1 MKLLVSAS
9 FLSLASASKSRDSG
23 NPLAKVFELLK
34 DIQTKVKADGE
45 ASDKAY
51 NEYFEWCDDTT
62 KEAGFQ
68 IETATRQQKKL
79 EAEIDELNS
88 VIETSESRIED
99 LAATISKNEGEVKGA
114 VEVRAKENANFRAAE
129 AELTDT
135 IDTLRR
141 AIEVLEREAA
151 KNPSLAQMDQSDM
164 PKVLKTLGTVI
175 EAAGFSGGD
184 SSKLLAMVQ
193 EQQEGTEDDEDEDAS
208 FGAPAPA
215 AYENKGGGIVEVMQD
230 MQDKAEES
238 LASARKE
245 ESNSK
250 HNFEMLNQGL
260 LDEIAQCK
268 KDMEV
273 QKQRLAG
280 GQESKGT
287 AEGDLEIAKK
297 DQKAAQSMLE
307 TTRSDCIQTAAD
319 HQVSLKQREEEI
331 IILAKAEKILAE
343 TTGEAMVQ
351 TYSFVQVASESRVSS
366 KFAAKR
372 TQLVQLIKGVAKT
385 QHSHA
390 LQQLA
395 SKVQALMQYSSKDVF
410 GKVKGLITDM
420 IAKLE
425 QEAAEEETEKKFC
438 DEELAKTEKKDGDLN
453 DDLKNLA
460 DKIDSAA
467 SRSAE
472 LKEEVADL
480 QSELA
485 ALMKQQASMDKV
497 RANEHNAFLKAEAE
511 LKEGLNGITEGIKV
525 LREYYEAKDED
536 GGAFVQSSNIMG
548 QPAPPEKFK
557 KSGGAGGGVIGM
569 LEVIE
574 SDFAKGLAVLQEEE
588 EDEQTNYDSETQ
600 ENKLTKAEKDQ
611 DVKFKT
617 KEFKSL
623 DNAING
629 YKEDSSTVQSELDA
643 VTEYYNQIKAR
654 CIAQPSSYE
663 EVQKRRAAEIKGL
676 KEAMDILESETAF
689 TQRAKHALRGVL
701 STDA

>member
-1 MKLLVSAS
+1 MKLLVSAP
-9 FLSLASASKSRDSG
+9 FILLASASESGDST
-23 NPLAKVFELLK
+23 NPLAKVYELLK
-34 DIQTKVKADGE
+34 DIKAKVREDGDE
-45 ASDKAY
+45 ADKAY

-68 IETATRQQKKL
+68 IESATRRQNKL
-79 EAEIDELNS
+79 VAEIDELNS

-99 LAATISKNEGEVKGA
+99 LAATISKNEGEVKGS
-114 VEVRAKENANFRAAE
+114 VEVRAKENANFKSAE

-151 KNPSLAQMDQSDM
+151 KNPSLAQLDKSDM
-164 PKVLKTLGTVI
+164 PKVLKMLGTVI

-193 EQQEGTEDDEDEDAS
+193 EQQEGTEDDEDEDMS
-208 FGAPAPA
+208 LGAPAPA
-215 AYENKGGGIVEVMQD
+215 VYQSKGGGIVEVMQD

-238 LASARKE
+238 LAAARKE

-268 KDMEV
+268 KDMDV
-273 QKQRLAG
+273 QKQRLAA

-287 AEGDLEIAKK
+287 AEGDLELAKK
-297 DQKAAQSMLE
+297 DQKAGQTMLE

-319 HQVSLKQREEEI
+319 HQTSLKQRAEEI
-331 IILAKAEKILAE
+331 MILSKAEKILAE
-343 TTGEAMVQ
+343 TTGQAD
-351 TYSFVQVASESRVSS
+351 SFMQMSSESRTSS

-395 SKVQALMQYSSKDVF
+395 SKVQALMQYNSRDVF

-425 QEAAEEETEKKFC
+425 QEAAEDETEKKFC

-472 LKEEVADL
+472 LKGEVADL
-480 QSELA
+480 QANLA

-497 RANEHNAFLKAEAE
+497 RADEHSAFLKSEAE
-511 LKEGLNGITEGIKV
+511 LKRGLNGITEAIKV
-525 LREYYEAKDED
+525 LREYYESKDED
-536 GGAFVQSSNIMG
+536 GGAFVQTSDIMG
-548 QPAPPEKFK
+548 QPAPPAKAK
-557 KSGGAGGGVIGM
+557 KQAGAGGGVIDM
-569 LEVIE
+569 LEVIQ

-588 EDEQTNYDSETQ
+588 EDEQTNYETETQ
-600 ENKLTKAEKDQ
+600 KNKLTKAEKDQ

-623 DNAING
+623 DNAMNG
-629 YKEDSSTVQSELDA
+629 YKQDSSTVQSELDA
-643 VTEYYNQIKAR
+643 VTEYFSQIKAR

-663 EVQKRRAAEIKGL
+663 EVQKRRTAEIKGL
-676 KEAMDILESETAF
+676 KEALDILESETAF

-701 STDA
+701 STD

>member
-1 MKLLVSAS
+1 MKLLIGAS
-9 FLSLASASKSRDSG
+9 IILLASASKSGDST

-34 DIQTKVKADGE
+34 DIKSRVRADGDE
-45 ASDKAY
+45 SDKAY

-62 KEAGFQ
+62 KEASQQ
-68 IETATRQQKKL
+68 IESATRQQNKL
-79 EAEIDELNS
+79 VAEIDELNS

-99 LAATISKNEGEVKGA
+99 LASTISKNEGEVKGS
-114 VEVRAKENANFRAAE
+114 VEVRAKENANFKSAE

-141 AIEVLEREAA
+141 AIEVIEREAA
-151 KNPSLAQMDQSDM
+151 KNPSLAQLDQGDM

-193 EQQEGTEDDEDEDAS
+193 EQQEGTADDEDEDMS
-208 FGAPAPA
+208 LGAPAPA
-215 AYENKGGGIVEVMQD
+215 VYESKGGGIVEVMQD

-238 LASARKE
+238 LAAARKE

-250 HNFEMLNQGL
+250 HNFESLNQGL

-287 AEGDLEIAKK
+287 AEGDHEIAKK
-297 DQKAAQSMLE
+297 DQKAAQNMLE

-331 IILAKAEKILAE
+331 IILSKAEKILAE
-343 TTGEAMVQ
+343 TTGAAGD
-351 TYSFVQVASESRVSS
+351 SFIQVASESRVSS
-366 KFAAKR
+366 KFAVKR
-372 TQLVQLIKGVAKT
+372 MQLVQLIKGVAKT
-385 QHSHA
+385 EHSHA

-395 SKVQALMQYSSKDVF
+395 SKVQALMQYNSKDVF

-425 QEAAEEETEKKFC
+425 QEAAEEETEKNFC
-438 DEELAKTEKKDGDLN
+438 DEELTKTEKKDGDLN

-460 DKIDSAA
+460 DKIESAA

-472 LKEEVADL
+472 LKGEVADL
-480 QSELA
+480 QSNLA
-485 ALMKQQASMDKV
+485 ALMKQQASMDEV
-497 RANEHNAFLKAEAE
+497 RANEHSAFLKAEAE
-511 LKEGLNGITEGIKV
+511 LKTGLSGVTEAIKV
-525 LREYYEAKDED
+525 LREYYAAEDEG
-536 GGAFVQSSNIMG
+536 GGAFVQTSDIMG
-548 QPAPPEKFK
+548 QPAPPAKAK
-557 KSGGAGGGVIGM
+557 KSAGAGGGVIDM

-588 EDEQTNYDSETQ
+588 EDEQTNYDTETQ

-623 DNAING
+623 DNAMNG

-663 EVQKRRAAEIKGL
+663 EVQKRRTAEIKGL
-676 KEAMDILESETAF
+676 KEALDILESETAF

-701 STDA
+701 STD

>member
-9 FLSLASASKSRDSG
+9 FTLLASASKSRDSS

-34 DIQTKVKADGE
+34 DIKAKVTADGGE
-45 ASDKAY
+45 SDKAY

-62 KEAGFQ
+62 KEAGQQ
-68 IETATRQQKKL
+68 IESATRQQNKL
-79 EAEIDELNS
+79 VAEIDELNS

-99 LAATISKNEGEVKGA
+99 LASTISKNEGEVKGSA
-114 VEVRAKENANFRAAE
+114 EVRAKENANFKSAE
-129 AELTDT
+129 AELSDT

-141 AIEVLEREAA
+141 AIEVIEREAA
-151 KNPSLAQMDQSDM
+151 KNPSLAQLDQSDM

-193 EQQEGTEDDEDEDAS
+193 EQQEGTEDDEDEDMS
-208 FGAPAPA
+208 LGAPAPA
-215 AYENKGGGIVEVMQD
+215 ASESKGGGIVEVMQD

-238 LASARKE
+238 LATARKE

-287 AEGDLEIAKK
+287 AEGDHEIAKK
-297 DQKAAQSMLE
+297 DQKAAQNMLE

-319 HQVSLKQREEEI
+319 HQISLKQREEEI
-331 IILAKAEKILAE
+331 MILSKAEKILAE
-343 TTGEAMVQ
+343 TTGQAD
-351 TYSFVQVASESRVSS
+351 SFIQVASESRASS
-366 KFAAKR
+366 KFAVKR

-385 QHSHA
+385 EHSHA

-395 SKVQALMQYSSKDVF
+395 SKVQALMQYNSKDVF

-460 DKIDSAA
+460 DKIDSAS

-472 LKEEVADL
+472 LKGEVADL
-480 QSELA
+480 QSNLA
-485 ALMKQQASMDKV
+485 ALMKQQASMDQV
-497 RANEHNAFLKAEAE
+497 RANEHSAFLKAEAE
-511 LKEGLNGITEGIKV
+511 LKMGLNGVTGAIKV
-525 LREYYEAKDED
+525 LREYYEADED
-536 GGAFVQSSNIMG
+536 GGAFVQTSDIMG
-548 QPAPPEKFK
+548 QPAPPAKAK
-557 KSGGAGGGVIGM
+557 KSAGAGGGVIDL

-588 EDEQTNYDSETQ
+588 EDEQTNYDTETQ

-623 DNAING
+623 DNAMNG
-629 YKEDSSTVQSELDA
+629 YKQDSSTVQSELDA

-663 EVQKRRAAEIKGL
+663 EVQKRRTAEIKGL
-676 KEAMDILESETAF
+676 KEALDILESETAF

-701 STDA
+701 STD